1 MSHVAKKI
9 SEWIRAANE
18 LQQQL
23 PPDDQVVD
31 DWITKLVNFQGRIPL
46 LQCLTAEAIKVH
58 KLYSTI
64 YGVL

>member
-1 MSHVAKKI
+1 VTKKI

-23 PPDDQVVD
+23 PAEDQVVD

-46 LQCLTAEAIKVH
+46 LECLTAKAIKVH
-58 KLYSTI
+58 VLILY
-64 YGVL
+64 GLL